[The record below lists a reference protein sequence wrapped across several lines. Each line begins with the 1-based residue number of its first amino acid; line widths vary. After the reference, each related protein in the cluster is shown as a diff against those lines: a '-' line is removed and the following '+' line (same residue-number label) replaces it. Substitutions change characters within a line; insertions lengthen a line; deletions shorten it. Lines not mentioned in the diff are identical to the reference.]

1 MVMNCCTLSRLPLPS
16 LCCKHKNNQPSKRS
30 FSKRTG
36 SNKIPQLSPKI
47 ASPNRR
53 IEQWTEQQRL
63 KLSHAHRF
71 QTHTTP
77 RKKNHKWVETNREET
92 RNRDGGRGE
101 VLTIFDRIGWR
112 ARGRV
117 GGERKG
123 VGEREG

>member
-1 MVMNCCTLSRLPLPS
+1 MLQTQKQPTFKKEVSQKEPDQTKSRSSHPKLHRQTDES
-16 LCCKHKNNQPSKRS
+16 NNGQNSK
-30 FSKRTG
+30 G
-36 SNKIPQLSPKI
+36 SNY
-47 ASPNRR
+47 R
-53 IEQWTEQQRL
+53 
-63 KLSHAHRF
+63 
-71 QTHTTP
+71 THTDFKHTQP
-77 RKKNHKWVETNREET
+77 PEKKNHKWVETNREET